1 MLNLVTD
8 GLPALALGVEPPEPG
23 VMDRP
28 PRDPREPII
37 NREMWIGIGVQSIL
51 ITAATLGAF
60 ALGLFWFPGPVDA
73 HKITAAQTFAFT
85 TLVLSELF
93 RAFTSRSERVALW
106 RLGVLS
112 NRTML
117 WAFASSLAILLAIIY
132 VPILDPIFHT
142 AFLDLGHWALI
153 VPLALVASVG
163 AEINKAFLR
172 AAEARRQ

>member
-1 MLNLVTD
+1 V
-8 GLPALALGVEPPEPG
+8 
-23 VMDRP
+23 
-28 PRDPREPII
+28 
-37 NREMWIGIGVQSIL
+37 
-51 ITAATLGAF
+51 
-60 ALGLFWFPGPVDA
+60 LGLYWFPGAIDA

-132 VPILDPIFHT
+132 VPFLDPVFHT
-142 AFLDLGHWALI
+142 TFLDLGHWAMI
-153 VPLALVASVG
+153 IPLALVASVG
-163 AEINKAFLR
+163 AEINKAVLRLLDRRR
-172 AAEARRQ
+172 AAAG